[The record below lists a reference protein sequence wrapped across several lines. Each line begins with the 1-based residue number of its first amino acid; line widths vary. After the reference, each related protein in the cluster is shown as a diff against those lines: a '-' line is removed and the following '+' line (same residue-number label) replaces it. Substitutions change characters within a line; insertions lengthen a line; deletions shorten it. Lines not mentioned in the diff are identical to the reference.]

1 MKGKRFTRMLAFV
14 LIGTV
19 ALVMVTACGG
29 TPDPKGVDEPGG
41 IPDDPELVNEAAQ
54 DVDLIPAGRAIPEGG
69 GGPNSYTFREE
80 WRRALPEAQK
90 WRIGAYLI
98 SAVGDYINNE
108 GVPSEWRFS
117 FISDRDPGELLFL
130 YMDPWGKVTRTEE
143 LADDEMLSNVSEY
156 DKSMPYEVIDSD
168 QAVQIATETLG
179 ARYNLAD
186 TKDPRIALG
195 WSAIDGSGPYWEY
208 TLFDNATAT
217 YISAQIDARTGVVT
231 LQE

>member
-1 MKGKRFTRMLAFV
+1 MRGKRFARTLALA
-14 LIGTV
+14 LIG
-19 ALVMVTACGG
+19 ALVLVTVTACGS
-29 TPDPKGVDEPGG
+29 TPEKEPYEELGG
-41 IPDDPELVNEAAQ
+41 IPDDMELVNEAAQ

-98 SAVGDYINNE
+98 SAVGDYVNNE

-117 FISDRDPGELLFL
+117 FISDRDPGELLFV
-130 YMDPWGKVTRTEE
+130 YMDPWGKITRTEE
-143 LADDEMLSNVSEY
+143 KTDDEVMSNVSEY
-156 DKSMPYEVIDSD
+156 DKPMAYDVIDSD
-168 QAVQIATETLG
+168 EAVTIATTLLG

-195 WSAIDGSGPYWEY
+195 WSEMDGSGPYWEY
-208 TLFDNATAT
+208 SLFDNATAT